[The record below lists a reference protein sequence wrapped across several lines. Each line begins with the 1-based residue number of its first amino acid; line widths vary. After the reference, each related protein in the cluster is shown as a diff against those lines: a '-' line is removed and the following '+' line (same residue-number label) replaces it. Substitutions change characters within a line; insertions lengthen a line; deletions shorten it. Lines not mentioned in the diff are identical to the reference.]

1 MRGSNV
7 LLGEANAMTAAVHL
21 HSVPRLRDGR
31 RARITIVY
39 ALAFTSWFY
48 LLPYPQFQVFAQ
60 EPACD
65 VHVPL
70 PSAVEEIGGLATF
83 HDAPNGLL
91 LFTGGSVFRYDGS
104 TAVQIPSPNYT
115 TGPEGDTLFDTSY
128 GILLQ
133 GENGMFRYDGNGIV
147 PVPGQWLGSIF
158 AIQNTPG
165 GTFIG
170 SENGLFLYDGTRIAR
185 VHGQSTGRVL
195 GLYFKSGRLFAVAQ
209 NGFFQFNDSEVV
221 QLPGDSVESFGGFHD
236 TPLGLLLLANKGLYF
251 YNGKTFARVPGDTID
266 LVRGLHDLPGG
277 LLVAGLH
284 DLFRYDGLRVTRVP
298 GDTIELRDEALY
310 MNGRKLDYTVAP
322 GHPFGREIY
331 EDDEPVVAREAGG
344 GHDHWV
350 MLLPSRSARRSFAPL
365 VVPAGEYFMM
375 GDSRDN
381 SFDSR
386 YFGLV
391 DREQIVGRA
400 SRVLVSLDKNRHY
413 LPRLSRSL
421 ALLDE

>member
-1 MRGSNV
+1 MPCALPANGV
-7 LLGEANAMTAAVHL
+7 LAPEMAGAPDMAATMANARRGRSFLRGIVIERLVPALSYCTRMFIPKDLRRVSKYLWREWVRPLAITAAIVL
-21 HSVPRLRDGR
+21 PFKSAIADYNWVPSGSMKP
-31 RARITIVY
+31 TI
-39 ALAFTSWFY
+39 L
-48 LLPYPQFQVFAQ
+48 
-60 EPACD
+60 
-65 VHVPL
+65 
-70 PSAVEEIGGLATF
+70 
-83 HDAPNGLL
+83 
-91 LFTGGSVFRYDGS
+91 
-104 TAVQIPSPNYT
+104 
-115 TGPEGDTLFDTSY
+115 EGDVVIVNKLAYDLKVPFTLQRLAAWNDPVKDDIVVFFSPQD
-128 GILLQ
+128 
-133 GENGMFRYDGNGIV
+133 GMRLV
-147 PVPGQWLGSIF
+147 KRV
-158 AIQNTPG
+158 
-165 GTFIG
+165 IG
-170 SENGLFLYDGTRIAR
+170 
-185 VHGQSTGRVL
+185 
-195 GLYFKSGRLFAVAQ
+195 
-209 NGFFQFNDSEVV
+209 
-221 QLPGDSVESFGGFHD
+221 
-236 TPLGLLLLANKGLYF
+236 
-251 YNGKTFARVPGDTID
+251 
-266 LVRGLHDLPGG
+266 
-277 LLVAGLH
+277 
-284 DLFRYDGLRVTRVP
+284 VP

-310 MNGRKLDYTVAP
+310 VNGRKLDYTVAP